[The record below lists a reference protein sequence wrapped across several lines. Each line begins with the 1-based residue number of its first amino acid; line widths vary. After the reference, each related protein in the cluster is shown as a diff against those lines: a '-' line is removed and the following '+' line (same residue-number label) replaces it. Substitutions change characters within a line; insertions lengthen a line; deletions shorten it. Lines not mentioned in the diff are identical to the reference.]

1 MPTKTTIEVHGP
13 RREVIEALL
22 SVEHAVDVRPQV
34 ERVALVEIGLGFAT
48 AYWVE
53 AEQRTVITV
62 HDPDHTD
69 AVASKVFA
77 RLAERAEAFE
87 IRHGPQDYEDLRF
100 QLDYAC

>member
-1 MPTKTTIEVHGP
+1 MLTKTTIEVHGP

-22 SVEHAVDVRPQV
+22 SVEQAVDVRPQADK
-34 ERVALVEIGLGFAT
+34 VALVEIGLGFAT

-53 AEQRTVITV
+53 SEQRTVITV
-62 HDPDHTD
+62 HDPDHRD

-87 IRHGPQDYEDLRF
+87 ISHGQEESEDLRF